1 MKKFVKRILALSI
14 CSALIGTSVH
24 ASPYEVIDKGAVDT
38 HKFTFGIQ
46 ENNTGESVVSATGAF
61 NFSVQYEFLDEDD
74 FDTIVLTAALSHEFT
89 VNYDD
94 IEDEAALRAGN
105 PKENDSFWAL
115 SYLRS
120 LDSNL
125 TYQQYEDVAVLLNDN
140 GVSEEVVI
148 FDTDFT
154 GTPTDDSTELTRS
167 TRDTINGIT
176 NRSWIYGSA
185 SAPYLPVELVNDQDT
200 DDVSDDTSI
209 NYWVREFITRGYYS
223 IDRGETI
230 IPLIA
235 PESTYGGVSV
245 VSDISES
252 GIAIGYASTSISEAA
267 NTIIE
272 DNCSTEEQLENTPFI
287 VCLDIVLNSLGTSL
301 NSIYTTEA
309 FKWTINDNGEIEQ
322 TETLGQLVT
331 PHVDDT
337 RQFESRAQAINDS
350 GTVVGVSH
358 GWQFNDVTDPDEL
371 ERRNIFAVV
380 FENGTAIDL
389 NTDHETY
396 FTSTAT
402 GINNNN
408 IAIGALVTTINGSAR
423 NVFFHAD
430 VSDTNNIELV
440 MPDSF
445 FVGSSTTPN
454 SINEAGTIVGIAEV
468 ETSIT
473 TDGSSRRTHGFIYDI
488 NTEVFADLNDY
499 LPCDSPYTIIEA
511 HTINDNNDISATAL
525 ISANAKDFF
534 GTDLLDTDGAPIIE
548 EVVRAVTL
556 EFNPDGQIEECT
568 AEEQGLIE
576 RQGASFGFLMPF
588 VLLMIGFRR
597 KFK

>member
-24 ASPYEVIDKGAVDT
+24 ASPYEVIDKGAADT
-38 HKFTFGIQ
+38 HKFTFGVQ
-46 ENNTGESVVSATGAF
+46 ENNAGESVISATGAF

-74 FDTIVLTAALSHEFT
+74 FDTIVLTAALSHDFT

-94 IEDEAALRAGN
+94 IENEDALRGGS
-105 PKENDSFWAL
+105 PTENDSFWAL
-115 SYLRS
+115 SYLRT
-120 LDSNL
+120 LDGNL
-125 TYQQYEDVAVLLNDN
+125 TYQQYEDVAVLVNDGN
-140 GVSEEVVI
+140 VSEEITI

-185 SAPYLPVELVNDQDT
+185 SAPYLPVELFDDQDT
-200 DDVSDDTSI
+200 DDTSDDTSI

-267 NTIIE
+267 ETIIE

-309 FKWTINDNGEIEQ
+309 FKWTISDSGEIEQ

-331 PHVDDT
+331 PHEDDT

-358 GWQFNDVTDPDEL
+358 GWQFNDVNDPDEF
-371 ERRNIFAVV
+371 EQRNIFAVV
-380 FENGTAIDL
+380 FENGAAIDL

-402 GINNNN
+402 GINNDD
-408 IAIGALVTTINGSAR
+408 IVIGALVTPINGSSR

-440 MPDSF
+440 MPEGF
-445 FVGSSTTPN
+445 FTGSSTTPN
-454 SINEAGTIVGIAEV
+454 SINEAGIIVGVAEV

-473 TDGSSRRTHGFIYDI
+473 TDGSLRRTHGFIYDI

-499 LPCDSPYTIIEA
+499 LPCDSEYTIIEA
-511 HTINDNNDISATAL
+511 HTINDNKDISATAL
-525 ISANAKDFF
+525 ISTNAKDFF
-534 GTDLLDTDGAPIIE
+534 GTDLLDEDGAPVIE

-556 EFNPDGQIEECT
+556 EFNPEGQIDECT

-576 RQGASFGFLMPF
+576 RQGASFGFFMPF
-588 VLLMIGFRR
+588 VLLMIGLRR